1 MARRKAYEK
10 IDINVE
16 PFLSIM
22 AIVLKLISL
31 ILVVIVMRIA
41 MNPKGKR
48 IIAFAGLY
56 SGHGNITNPKIPS
69 YIDCHPDGVTLYSND
84 RPKGTQVTWDDLQ
97 RPDNSVNQLL
107 DKVQQHKDDEYVVV
121 MVRPQS
127 VKFYRT
133 VRNLISKNYSI
144 DVGYDAIDADFK
156 VDWNEAEK
164 GLAISED

>member
-1 MARRKAYEK
+1 MARRKPYEK

-22 AIVLKLISL
+22 AIVLKLITL

-41 MNPKGKR
+41 VNPKGKR

-56 SGHGNITNPKIPS
+56 SGHNNVTNPKIPS
-69 YIDCHPDGVTLYSND
+69 YIDCQRDKLVLY
-84 RPKGTQVTWDDLQ
+84 PGATQVAWEDLQ
-97 RPDNSVNQLL
+97 QSGNPVEKLL
-107 DKVQQHKDDEYVVV
+107 DKVEAHRDDEYVVV

-127 VKFYRT
+127 VKLYRT
-133 VRNLISKNYSI
+133 IRRLISRRPI
-144 DVGYDAIDADFK
+144 EVGYDAIDADFK

-164 GLAISED
+164 GLAISTE

>member
-1 MARRKAYEK
+1 MARRKSYEK

-56 SGHGNITNPKIPS
+56 SGHGNVSNSKIPS
-69 YIDCHPDGVTLYSND
+69 YIDCHPDGLTLYSSEM
-84 RPKGTQVTWDDLQ
+84 PKGTQVAWDDLQ
-97 RPDNSVNQLL
+97 RPDNAVNQFL
-107 DKVQQHKDDEYVVV
+107 DKVQNHKEEEYIVV

-133 VRNLISKNYSI
+133 VRNLIEKRPI

-164 GLAISED
+164 GLAISEN

>member
-41 MNPKGKR
+41 VNPKGKR
-48 IIAFAGLY
+48 IVAFTELY
-56 SGHGNITNPKIPS
+56 SGHGNTSNPKIPS
-69 YIDCHPDGVTLYSND
+69 YIDCQPDGLTLYASD
-84 RPKGTQVTWDDLQ
+84 MPKGTQVGWDDLQ
-97 RPDNSVNQLL
+97 RPDNAVNVLL
-107 DKVQQHKDDEYVVV
+107 DKVQQHKDEEYVVV
-121 MVRPQS
+121 MVRPKS

-133 VRNLISKNYSI
+133 VRNLIEKRPI
-144 DVGYDAIDADFK
+144 DVGYDVIDADFK
-156 VDWNEAEK
+156 VDWNAAEK
-164 GLAISED
+164 ALAVSED

>member
-48 IIAFAGLY
+48 IVAFAGLY
-56 SGHGNITNPKIPS
+56 SGHGNTVNPKIPS
-69 YIDCHPDGVTLYSND
+69 YIDCHPDGLTLYSSD
-84 RPKGTQVTWDDLQ
+84 MPAGIPVTWDDLQ
-97 RPDNSVNQLL
+97 RPSNAVYQLL
-107 DKVQQHKDDEYVVV
+107 DKVQQHKEDEYVVV

-127 VKFYRT
+127 VKFFRT
-133 VRNLISKNYSI
+133 VRNLIEKRPI

-156 VDWNEAEK
+156 VDWDAAEK
-164 GLAISED
+164 ALAVSPD

>member
-41 MNPKGKR
+41 MNPNAKK

-56 SGHGNITNPKIPS
+56 SGHGNIANPKVPS
-69 YIDCHPDGVTLYSND
+69 YVDCHPDGLTLYSND
-84 RPKGTQVTWDDLQ
+84 RPRGTQVAWDDLQ
-97 RPDNSVNQLL
+97 RPDNALSELL
-107 DKVQQHKDDEYVVV
+107 DRVQQHKDDEYVVV

-133 VRNLISKNYSI
+133 VRNLIEKRPI

-164 GLAISED
+164 ALAISPD

>member
-1 MARRKAYEK
+1 MARRKRYEK

-41 MNPKGKR
+41 MNPNSKK

-56 SGHGNITNPKIPS
+56 SGHNNTANPKIPS
-69 YIDCHPDGVTLYSND
+69 YIDCLPDGLMLYSND
-84 RPKGTQVTWDDLQ
+84 SPHGTPVSWDDLQ
-97 RPDNSVNQLL
+97 RPDNAVNLLL
-107 DKVQQHKDDEYVVV
+107 DKVQQHKEDEYVVV
-121 MVRPQS
+121 MVRPKS

-133 VRNLISKNYSI
+133 VRNLIEKRPI
-144 DVGYDAIDADFK
+144 DVGYDAIDTNFK
-156 VDWNEAEK
+156 VDWNEGEK
-164 GLAISED
+164 ALAISDD

>member
-41 MNPKGKR
+41 LNPKGKR
-48 IIAFAGLY
+48 IVAFSGLY
-56 SGHGNITNPKIPS
+56 SGHGNTVNPKIPS
-69 YIDCHPDGVTLYSND
+69 YIDCHPDGLTLYSSD
-84 RPKGTQVTWDDLQ
+84 MPAGIPVTWDDLQ
-97 RPDNSVNQLL
+97 RSSNSVYQLL
-107 DKVQQHKDDEYVVV
+107 DKVQQHKEDEYVVV

-127 VKFYRT
+127 VKFFRT
-133 VRNLISKNYSI
+133 VRNLIGKRPI

-156 VDWNEAEK
+156 VDWNAAEK
-164 GLAISED
+164 ALAVSPD